1 MSRKFTKERLDLRMM
16 GSVETMLMQA
26 KRKGEQAMEHPA
38 LRGMACFGG
47 GLMLGGMRV
56 FGQMQPAAV
65 GLVTRFRGWPCCAA
79 AAGSAVGYLLF
90 WGQSGWLGVIWTLG
104 AFLLALLTP
113 ARQSRLWL
121 AALCVSVTA
130 GISLVFGGSG
140 LPLAGRVLVA
150 ALSAF
155 LSAWDSPLTKYLT
168 WGAGVMALGCRSP
181 SLGAL
186 AGGFGAAALP
196 LPGALALSLGA
207 DLGSGW
213 YFLTLGTSLNYYI
226 SRIFP
231 GKEYWR
237 GTTLAA
243 SLLLLMV
250 LTQDRHWQ
258 LLVPAVLGGWVGA
271 LMPLPAPR
279 RGRVGAAQVQ
289 LEEEARVLTRLQRQ
303 LLEWVSPSPDVAGL
317 TEELRRDTC
326 GVCPCRTG
334 CMEQKGMTAQM
345 LEGDAPFLCRK
356 AAAVAGEL
364 STARKMLKRMHLHRA
379 RQEEFRMAL
388 VQQYGFL
395 ADALREL
402 SDRLPGQAA
411 RRCRCRVQVSARS
424 RSKQAADGDRVA
436 AFSAPGG
443 KFYVLLCDGMGTGS
457 EAAAESR
464 ETAGLVRQ
472 MLRSGLSPG
481 AALGSVNSQLAL
493 TGRGGAVT
501 IDLAELHPDT
511 GRVFLYKWGAQPS
524 WLIRRRKGT
533 AVGAAGPPP
542 GLGVTQGRESVSRIH
557 LFPGD
562 TLLLLSDG
570 IATASAPAWARIA
583 RDTPPGDLAAQIL
596 RTDAQ
601 PDDATAV
608 VIRLKRKE
616 A

>member
-1 MSRKFTKERLDLRMM
+1 MLGSMETVLLRVKRGGARVWEDPRLR
-16 GSVETMLMQA
+16 
-26 KRKGEQAMEHPA
+26 A
-38 LRGMACFGG
+38 LSAGAACFGG
-47 GLMLGGMRV
+47 GLVLSGMQLWGR
-56 FGQMQPAAV
+56 MQPAAV
-65 GLVTRFRGWPCCAA
+65 GLVTRFRGWRCCAA
-79 AAGSAVGYLLF
+79 AAGCAAGYLLF
-90 WGQSGWLGVIWTLG
+90 WGRAGWQGAAWVLG
-104 AFLLALLTP
+104 AFVLALLTP
-113 ARQSRLWL
+113 AKQSRLWL
-121 AALCVSVTA
+121 ASLSICMVA
-130 GISLVFGGSG
+130 GIGLLFGSGG
-140 LPLAGRVLVA
+140 LPLGGTVLVA
-150 ALSAF
+150 SLSA
-155 LSAWDSPLTKYLT
+155 LLAAWDSPLTKYLT

-181 SLGAL
+181 NLAAL

-196 LPGALALSLGA
+196 LPGALAVSLGA

-213 YFLTLGTSLNYYI
+213 YFLTLGTSLNFYL

-231 GKEYWR
+231 GKECYR
-237 GTTLAA
+237 GVSLA
-243 SLLLLMV
+243 SSLILLMLITQNQRWTLLLL
-250 LTQDRHWQ
+250 
-258 LLVPAVLGGWVGA
+258 AVLGGWAGA
-271 LMPLPAPR
+271 LVPLPAPR

-289 LEEEARVLTRLQRQ
+289 LEGAARVLTRLQRQ
-303 LLEWVSPSPDVAGL
+303 LLDWVSPPPDVAGL

-356 AAAVAGEL
+356 TAAVAGEL
-364 STARKMLKRMHLHRA
+364 NTARKMLRRMHLHRA

-570 IATASAPAWARIA
+570 IATASAPAWAKIA

>member
-1 MSRKFTKERLDLRMM
+1 MM
-16 GSVETMLMQA
+16 EPVETMLLQA
-26 KRKGEQAMEHPA
+26 KRKGAQAMEHPA

-47 GLMLGGMRV
+47 GVVLSGMRV

-65 GLVTRFRGWPCCAA
+65 GLVIRFRGWPCCAA
-79 AAGSAVGYLLF
+79 AAGSAAGYLLF
-90 WGQSGWLGVIWTLG
+90 WGRSGWLGAVWTLG

-113 ARQSRLWL
+113 ARQSRLL
-121 AALCVSVTA
+121 PAALCIGVTA
-130 GISLVFGGSG
+130 GICLISGGSG

-150 ALSAF
+150 ALSAL

-181 SLGAL
+181 ALGTL

-213 YFLTLGTSLNYYI
+213 YFLTLGTSLNYYL

-231 GKEYWR
+231 GRETLR

-243 SLLLLMV
+243 SLLLLTV
-250 LTQDRHWQ
+250 LTQNRHWQ
-258 LLVPAVLGGWVGA
+258 LLLAAMLGGWMGG

-289 LEEEARVLTRLQRQ
+289 LEEQARVLTRLQRQ
-303 LLEWVSPSPDVAGL
+303 LLEWVSPPPDAAGL
-317 TEELRRDTC
+317 AEELRRDTC
-326 GVCPCRTG
+326 GGCPCRTG
-334 CMEQKGMTAQM
+334 CVEQKGMTAQL

-356 AAAVAGEL
+356 TDAVAGEL
-364 STARKMLKRMHLHRA
+364 RTARKMLRRMHLHRA

-402 SDRLPGQAA
+402 SDRLPGRSD
-411 RRCRCRVQVSARS
+411 RRCRCRVLVSARS

-436 AFSAPGG
+436 AFCAPGG

-464 ETAGLVRQ
+464 ETAGLIRQ
-472 MLRSGLSPG
+472 MLRAGLSPG

-501 IDLAELHPDT
+501 IDLAELHPDS

-524 WLIRRRKGT
+524 WLIRRRKAS
-533 AVGAAGPPP
+533 AVGSAGPPP
-542 GLGVTQGRESVSRIH
+542 GLGVTRGRESVSRIH

-570 IATASAPAWARIA
+570 IAAASAPAWAKIA
-583 RDTPPGDLAAQIL
+583 RDTPPGDLAARIL

-608 VIRLKRKE
+608 VIRLKRRE